1 MSNKRAELAV
11 KATERLSMENFCL
24 NKKLKTEDNYGKIC
38 NAKQATF
45 LLPEASNCMDKSQF
59 SKKQRNGKLSRLDPN
74 NKSRL
79 SKKTF
84 C

>member
-24 NKKLKTEDNYGKIC
+24 DKKLKTEDNYGKIC

-45 LLPEASNCMDKSQF
+45 LLPEASNCMDKS
-59 SKKQRNGKLSRLDPN
+59 
-74 NKSRL
+74 
-79 SKKTF
+79 
-84 C
+84 